1 MLVLLLLL
9 GINLFL
15 QILGV
20 IIREILRFYGVDK
33 VKLQYVF
40 KHFFS
45 LSELALRRW
54 NKDKQ
59 PMYPTFNTMEKE
71 KIYTNTKE
79 CPGVPFQNSHIVTQ
93 EREHLNLVQTLRL
106 IQKILLD
113 LKKGKKKRKQRDIL
127 QVLHLYILNSEIG
140 EKMSPLLDF
149 PIEKVKHKL
158 VIKL

>member
-20 IIREILRFYGVDK
+20 IIGEILRFYGVDK

-59 PMYPTFNTMEKE
+59 PMYPTFNTMEKDN
-71 KIYTNTKE
+71 IYTNTKE
-79 CPGVPFQNSHIVTQ
+79 CPGIPFQNSHIVTQ

-113 LKKGKKKRKQRDIL
+113 LEKGKKKEMEGCFTSIAS
-127 QVLHLYILNSEIG
+127 LYS
-140 EKMSPLLDF
+140 
-149 PIEKVKHKL
+149 KL
-158 VIKL
+158 